1 MNFLRISYNV
11 FDLIHSPPRFMPTLQ
26 PTQLCVFFSS
36 NLEGPICAVQI
47 CPLQSKYQTNKHANN
62 PPKPKPKPKIKSKKK
77 KKTSK
82 NQKTQKV
89 TF

>member
-11 FDLIHSPPRFMPTLQ
+11 FDLIHSSPRFMPTLQ
-26 PTQLCVFFSS
+26 HTQLPVFFSL
-36 NLEGPICAVQI
+36 NLEDPICAVQI
-47 CPLQSKYQTNKHANN
+47 YPLQSKYQINKQANN
-62 PPKPKPKPKIKSKKK
+62 PPNQNQNKKPNPKKRKKPQ
-77 KKTSK
+77 